1 MNIDN
6 IYRKYIK
13 DEVRTVTLL
22 SGGHINKTYLIETD
36 PGNYICQCINKC
48 MDIDLLETNYRL
60 YSEAC
65 ERNAREYPK
74 ILKSEEG
81 SYFVTDN
88 DGDRWRMYPA
98 IEGEV
103 LTNPLSEAELYE
115 CGRGLAKMHEIL
127 SSVSAKPDAVYP
139 HLHDLEFYYEKY
151 KGLISDAGTS
161 ESGRNPE
168 PEYGRD
174 SEPEYGRNPE
184 LEILIDKRYMEIP
197 YYKAQCTDVI
207 HGDAK
212 LANILFRDGEVV
224 AFIDFDTIMMG
235 SCFEDVADLIRSCCI
250 SEEGFDSS
258 AAVKIAEGYLSIATA
273 YDSEAFI
280 QRVKDSFNKI
290 CFELGLRYYIDALSG
305 ENIFTDKYQG
315 YRLHNAERLIGIS
328 WI

>member
-13 DEVRTVTLL
+13 DEVSTVTLL

-36 PGNYICQCINKC
+36 AGNYICQCINKC
-48 MDIDLLETNYRL
+48 MDIDLLENNYRL

-88 DGDRWRMYPA
+88 DGDKWRMYPV

-115 CGRGLAKMHEIL
+115 CGKGLARMHEIL

-151 KGLISDAGTS
+151 KRLINNSGT
-161 ESGRNPE
+161 PE
-168 PEYGRD
+168 NEIN
-174 SEPEYGRNPE
+174 SEPEDSREAEPDNKRDND

-212 LANILFRDGEVV
+212 LANILFRAGKAV
-224 AFIDFDTIMMG
+224 AFIDFDTVMMG
-235 SCFEDVADLIRSCCI
+235 SRFED
-250 SEEGFDSS
+250 
-258 AAVKIAEGYLSIATA
+258 IA
-273 YDSEAFI
+273 
-280 QRVKDSFNKI
+280 
-290 CFELGLRYYIDALSG
+290 
-305 ENIFTDKYQG
+305 
-315 YRLHNAERLIGIS
+315 
-328 WI
+328 